1 MYRDRN
7 DGQMKVVEHDRDM
20 MVEASPRME
29 VKAESPTADQRYSCY
44 LCQPEIWKKREQDV
58 TLLKT

>member
-20 MVEASPRME
+20 MVEASPRVE
-29 VKAESPTADQRYSCY
+29 VKAESPTADQGDSCY
-44 LCQPEIWKKREQDV
+44 LCQPEIWKNRARC
-58 TLLKT
+58 